1 MTGLQGWMIWFTN
14 LNECNHCLGRRAP
27 RLVFVSWVDA
37 IMLWDSK
44 IIAVATSKGGAG
56 KSTSVCCLALYFA
69 SQGLK
74 VGILDCDPNGT
85 LTRWHAKGGAL
96 SQLPIISEV
105 DEKQIISSIA
115 SLSAANDI
123 VLVDCPG
130 FNSQVMVYALGVA
143 NLVLV
148 PVMTDE
154 ANLFEAIRTKML
166 VDWAST
172 ATKRPIEVR
181 AFLSRIKS
189 SNLVSHSRGE
199 LEKAGVKLLRASV
212 ADRIAF
218 QEATYFGSSPLIDDP
233 SSGAARDVVALAAE
247 VGAILENGKHSWPH
261 APAIHDL
268 AS

>member
-1 MTGLQGWMIWFTN
+1 
-14 LNECNHCLGRRAP
+14 
-27 RLVFVSWVDA
+27 
-37 IMLWDSK
+37 MLWDSK

-69 SQGLK
+69 SQGIK

-85 LTRWHAKGGAL
+85 LTRWHGKGGAL

-115 SLSAANDI
+115 SLTASNDI

-166 VDWAST
+166 VDWASS
-172 ATKRPIEVR
+172 ATNRPIEVR
-181 AFLSRIKS
+181 GFLSRIKS
-189 SNLVSHSRGE
+189 SNLVAHSRNE
-199 LEKAGVKLLRASV
+199 LEKAGVQMLKASV
-212 ADRIAF
+212 SDRIAF
-218 QEATYFGSSPLIDDP
+218 QEATYFGSSPLIDEP
-233 SSGAARDVVALAAE
+233 SSGAARDVIALALE
-247 VGAILENGKHSWPH
+247 VSSILDLEKISRPH
-261 APAIHDL
+261 MPAIHDL

>member
-1 MTGLQGWMIWFTN
+1 
-14 LNECNHCLGRRAP
+14 
-27 RLVFVSWVDA
+27 
-37 IMLWDSK
+37 MLWEPRV
-44 IIAVATSKGGAG
+44 IAVATSKGGAG

-69 SQGLK
+69 HQGLK

-96 SQLPIISEV
+96 SLLPIISEI

-115 SLSAANDI
+115 SLSAANDV

-130 FNSQVMVYALGVA
+130 FNSQVMVYALGLA

-166 VDWAST
+166 VDWLST
-172 ATKRPIEVR
+172 AIKRPIEVR

-189 SNLVSHSRGE
+189 SNLVSHSLGE
-199 LEKAGVKLLRASV
+199 LEKAGVRLLKASV
-212 ADRIAF
+212 GDRIAF
-218 QEATYFGSSPLIDDP
+218 QEASYFGSSPLIDCP
-233 SSGAARDVVALAAE
+233 LSGAARDVISLASEVA
-247 VGAILENGKHSWPH
+247 AILELDKRSRPHS
-261 APAIHDL
+261 PAIQDL
-268 AS
+268 ES

>member
-1 MTGLQGWMIWFTN
+1 
-14 LNECNHCLGRRAP
+14 
-27 RLVFVSWVDA
+27 
-37 IMLWDSK
+37 MLWESRV
-44 IIAVATSKGGAG
+44 IAVATSKGGAG
-56 KSTSVCCLALYFA
+56 KSTSVCFLALYFA
-69 SQGLK
+69 QQGLK

-96 SQLPIISEV
+96 SNLPIISEV
-105 DEKQIISSIA
+105 DEKRIISSIA
-115 SLSAANDI
+115 SLVATNDI

-166 VDWAST
+166 VDWASS

-199 LEKAGVKLLRASV
+199 LEKAGVQMLNATV

-218 QEATYFGSSPLIDDP
+218 QESTYFGSSPLIDYP
-233 SSGAARDVVALAAE
+233 GSGAARDVIGLATEVA
-247 VGAILENGKHSWPH
+247 AILDLDKRSHSH
-261 APAIHDL
+261 SSAIHDL

>member
-1 MTGLQGWMIWFTN
+1 MS
-14 LNECNHCLGRRAP
+14 R
-27 RLVFVSWVDA
+27 VDA
-37 IMLWDSK
+37 IMLWDST

-56 KSTSVCCLALYFA
+56 KTTSVCCLALYFA

-74 VGILDCDPNGT
+74 VGLLDCDPNGT

-96 SQLPIISEV
+96 SKLPIISEV
-105 DEKQIISSIA
+105 NEKRIISSIGY
-115 SLSAANDI
+115 LSTANDV

-166 VDWAST
+166 ADWAST
-172 ATKRPIEVR
+172 ATKRPIKVR
-181 AFLSRIKS
+181 AFLSRTKG
-189 SNLVSHSRGE
+189 SNLVSHSRSE
-199 LEKAGVKLLRASV
+199 LERAGVQMLKASV

-218 QEATYFGSSPLIDDP
+218 QEASYFGSSPLVDNP
-233 SSGAARDVVALAAE
+233 SSGAALDVIGLASEVA
-247 VGAILENGKHSWPH
+247 AILELDKPSRPH
-261 APAIHDL
+261 APAIHVL

>member
-1 MTGLQGWMIWFTN
+1 MS
-14 LNECNHCLGRRAP
+14 R
-27 RLVFVSWVDA
+27 VDA
-37 IMLWDSK
+37 IVLREST
-44 IIAVATSKGGAG
+44 IITVATSKGGAG
-56 KSTSVCCLALYFA
+56 KTTSVCCLALYFA

-74 VGILDCDPNGT
+74 VGMLDCDPNGT

-105 DEKQIISSIA
+105 DEKQVFNSIA
-115 SLSAANDI
+115 SLSTANDV

-130 FNSQVMVYALGVA
+130 FNSRVMVYALGVA

-166 VDWAST
+166 ADWAST

-181 AFLSRIKS
+181 AFLSRIKG
-189 SNLVSHSRGE
+189 SNLVSHSRSE
-199 LEKAGVKLLRASV
+199 LEKAGVQLLKASV

-218 QEATYFGSSPLIDDP
+218 QEASYFGSSPLVDDP
-233 SSGAARDVVALAAE
+233 SSSAALDVIRLASEVA
-247 VGAILENGKHSWPH
+247 AILELDKHSRPD
-261 APAIHDL
+261 APAIHVL
-268 AS
+268 AL